1 MPTYPHIERYQ
12 AELNRLLEYGG
23 SDSELNIRPAFQGC
37 LDAYCREH
45 TEKLA
50 LVPELRAL
58 SGVVPDGTV
67 KDTLRMARG
76 YWEAKDAHDDLDAEI
91 TRKFDRGYPRDN
103 IIFEDSRT
111 AVLIQNSEEAM
122 RADMSRPRDLDRLIR
137 RFLDYE
143 LPQIEEFRQAQSQFK
158 ADLPAVLQ
166 NLRQAVEEAE
176 GENQSYRAA
185 TADFLDLCRQSIS
198 PEVSEAD
205 VREMLLQHIL
215 TKDIFLRVFAED
227 QFHRENDIA
236 QRLDALEQTFF
247 TGGVRR
253 QAIDRLRAYYGA
265 IGRAADEISDYAEK
279 QQFLKAVYEDFYKAY
294 NPAAADRL
302 GVVYTPNEVVDFII
316 RGTDYLLKKH
326 FGRTLADDNVQI
338 LDPATGTGTFIT
350 SLIDYLPAD
359 RLEYKYLNEMH
370 ANEVAILPYY
380 IANLNIEY
388 TYKEKTGSYLQ
399 FPNLCFV
406 DTLDNMDWQ
415 QTGATGRA
423 VTRQS
428 AFNLGGLSVENWMRV
443 QLQNEK
449 TISVVIGNPPY
460 NDQQSNWY
468 DANPNRKYPAIDE
481 RIKETYVKEGTARRT
496 HQYDMYKRFI
506 RWASDRL
513 ADNGI
518 IAFITNRAYLDTGQD
533 DGFRKISAQ
542 EFSDIYVLDLGSD
555 VRRNPKISG
564 TTHNVFGI
572 QTGVTIGFFV
582 REKSR
587 LGDCSIRYTRREDR
601 ELAIDKLAYLQ
612 AATLD
617 KIEFE
622 EVTPD
627 DRSDWLNQSNSGFE
641 KLIPLADK
649 QAKSARTISN
659 PRTVFGLCSMGI
671 STNRDAWVYD
681 FDVNGVSKKAFFFC
695 SVYRNEK
702 QRFEAEKPCA
712 SVIGG
717 WVDRSIKWTTELERH
732 LVKGNPLFYT
742 DQNIVS
748 SFYRPF
754 VVKHCY
760 YAPII
765 THRRYQMPRIFP
777 HHRSAD
783 NQMIS
788 FCVNGKGFYV
798 LATDRIVD
806 LHFTGDTQCLPLY
819 RYTRNGER
827 ISNITDWGIRRI
839 NDHYREEWGKDFDG
853 IYPDG
858 ISAEDIFAYTYAV
871 LHDPVYR
878 YDYAADLLREFPRLP
893 LYHEFDIW
901 ARMGRKLLDL
911 HIGFESVEPYPLKRV
926 EKSPPVKTAKTARE
940 ASPNDARLGQ
950 PSLVKEHR
958 GAPYDSTAGDE
969 PPPRARLRADKERG
983 VIVLDDQTSLAGVPP
998 DAWRYRLGNRSAL
1011 EWVLDQYKEKKP
1023 RDPTIRERF
1032 NTYRF
1037 ADHKERV
1044 IDLLQRVCTVS
1055 VKTMDIVDGMAYW
1068 DDGKLVV
1075 FGDRDKHEWSMMGL
1089 QSMFSEPEDE
1099 EWLKSWLEM

>member
-50 LVPELRAL
+50 LVPELRAF

-137 RFLDYE
+137 SFLDYE

-176 GENQSYRAA
+176 GENQSYRDAA
-185 TADFLDLCRQSIS
+185 DDFLDLCRQSIS
-198 PEVSEAD
+198 PEVSDAD

-253 QAIDRLRAYYGA
+253 QAIARLRAYYGA

-279 QQFLKAVYEDFYKAY
+279 QHFLKAVYEDFYKAY

-316 RGTDYLLKKH
+316 RGTDYLLQKH

-350 SLIDYLPAD
+350 SLIDYLPPD
-359 RLEYKYLNEMH
+359 RLEYKYLNEIH

-388 TYKEKTGSYLQ
+388 TYKEKTGRYLE

-415 QTGATGRA
+415 QTGATGGA

-449 TISVVIGNPPY
+449 TISVIIGNPPY
-460 NDQQSNWY
+460 NAHQTNWNEF
-468 DANPNRKYPAIDE
+468 NPNRAYPDIDR
-481 RIKETYVKEGTARRT
+481 RIRETYVAKSTAQKT
-496 HQYDMYKRFI
+496 KQYDMYKRFI

-513 ADNGI
+513 ADDGI
-518 IAFITNRAYLDTGQD
+518 IALITNRKYLDARQD
-533 DGFRKISAQ
+533 DGFRQVAAQ

-555 VRRNPKISG
+555 VRRNPKIAG

-572 QTGVTIGFFV
+572 QTGVAIGFFV
-582 REKSR
+582 RDKSN
-587 LGDCSIRYTRREDR
+587 LDDCNVHYARREDA
-601 ELAIDKLAYLQ
+601 ELAVEKLKYLHTAELDKLA
-612 AATLD
+612 
-617 KIEFE
+617 FE
-622 EVTPD
+622 GITPD
-627 DRSDWLNQSNSGFE
+627 AKNNWLNQSNSDFE
-641 KLIPLADK
+641 KLMPLADRQTK
-649 QAKSARTISN
+649 LSKRIEDEQA
-659 PRTVFGLCSMGI
+659 VFHLYSLGV
-671 STNRDAWVYD
+671 STNRDDWVYD
-681 FDVNGVSKKAFFFC
+681 FDVLNLRDKALFFADTYNKLLDDNKR
-695 SVYRNEK
+695 SYDPVIKWSRDLRNEF
-702 QRFEAEKPCA
+702 QRGRRIVYSEANRIQ
-712 SVIGG
+712 S
-717 WVDRSIKWTTELERH
+717 L
-732 LVKGNPLFYT
+732 
-742 DQNIVS
+742 
-748 SFYRPF
+748 YRPF
-754 VVKHCY
+754 VAKEHFADFTMNDVLTRNHY
-760 YAPII
+760 EMFGQDL
-765 THRRYQMPRIFP
+765 RR
-777 HHRSAD
+777 D
-783 NQMIS
+783 NKVICFLGS
-788 FCVNGKGFYV
+788 GARRPFAAIAAIKLPS
-798 LATDRIVD
+798 LAMFID
-806 LHFTGDTQCLPLY
+806 GTQCLPLY
-819 RYTRNGER
+819 RYTPEGER
-827 ISNITDWGIRRI
+827 VSNITDWGIRRI
-839 NDHYREEWGKDFDG
+839 NDHYRKEWGKDFDS

-858 ISAEDIFAYTYAV
+858 ITAEDIFAYTYAV

-878 YDYAADLLREFPRLP
+878 YDYATDLLREFPRLP

-901 ARMGRKLLDL
+901 ARMGRELLDL
-911 HIGFESVEPYPLKRV
+911 HIGFESIDPYPLKRV
-926 EKSPPVKTAKTARE
+926 EKSSPAKTTKAARE
-940 ASPNDARLGQ
+940 ASPYDARLGQ

-998 DAWRYRLGNRSAL
+998 DAWRYQLGNRSAL

-1023 RDPTIRERF
+1023 KDPTIRERF
-1032 NTYRF
+1032 NMYRF

-1044 IDLLQRVCTVS
+1044 IDLLQRVCAVS

-1068 DDGKLVV
+1068 EDGYLVV
-1075 FGDRDKHEWSMMGL
+1075 FGDRDKHEWGMMGL
-1089 QSMFSEPEDE
+1089 AHWSSEPEDE

>member
-1 MPTYPHIERYQ
+1 MIAYPHIERYQ
-12 AELNRLLEYGG
+12 AELDRLLEYGG

-45 TEKLA
+45 KEKLA

-58 SGVVPDGTV
+58 SGVIPDGTV

-76 YWEAKDAHDDLDAEI
+76 YWEAKDSRDDLDAEI

-158 ADLPAVLQ
+158 ADLPTVLE

-176 GENQSYRAA
+176 AGNQSYGAA
-185 TADFLDLCRQSIS
+185 AADFLDLCRQSIS

-253 QAIDRLRAYYGA
+253 QAIERLRAYYGA

-359 RLEYKYLNEMH
+359 RLEYKYLNEIH

-388 TYKEKTGSYLQ
+388 TYKERTGRYLE

-415 QTGATGRA
+415 QTGATGGA

-449 TISVVIGNPPY
+449 TISVIIGNPPY
-460 NDQQSNWY
+460 NDSQSNWNEL
-468 DANPNRKYPAIDE
+468 NPNREYPEVDQ
-481 RIKETYVKEGTARRT
+481 RIKETYITQSTAQRT

-513 ADNGI
+513 ADDGI
-518 IAFITNRAYLDTGQD
+518 IGFITNRRYLDTQQD
-533 DGFRKISAQ
+533 DGFRQVAAR
-542 EFSDIYVLDLGSD
+542 EFTDIYTIDLGSD

-572 QTGVTIGFFV
+572 QTGVAIGFFV
-582 REKSR
+582 RDKSKVDKC
-587 LGDCSIRYTRREDR
+587 GIHYARREDA
-601 ELAIDKLAYLQ
+601 ELATDKLAYLRS
-612 AATLD
+612 AKLSS
-617 KIEFE
+617 IVFE
-622 EVTPD
+622 DITPNQ
-627 DRSDWLNQSNSGFE
+627 RNDWLNQSNSGFGG
-641 KLIPLADK
+641 LTPLTNRQTK
-649 QAKSARTISN
+649 YAKSLYDERA
-659 PRTVFGLCSMGI
+659 VFKLVTNAVKS
-671 STNRDAWVYD
+671 NRDDWAYD
-681 FDVNGVSKKAFFFC
+681 FDVHNLRDKALFFADTYNGFLDDNNTSYDPVIKWSRDL
-695 SVYRNEK
+695 RNEF
-702 QRFEAEKPCA
+702 QRGRRIIYSEANRLQ
-712 SVIGG
+712 S
-717 WVDRSIKWTTELERH
+717 L
-732 LVKGNPLFYT
+732 
-742 DQNIVS
+742 
-748 SFYRPF
+748 YRPF
-754 VVKHCY
+754 VAKEHFADFTMNDVLTKNH
-760 YAPII
+760 YAMFGSDLKQDNEVICFQ
-765 THRRYQMPRIFP
+765 TTGARRPF
-777 HHRSAD
+777 AA
-783 NQMIS
+783 
-788 FCVNGKGFYV
+788 
-798 LATDRIVD
+798 LATNRVVD
-806 LHFTGDTQCLPLY
+806 FHLFFDGAQCLPLY
-819 RYTRNGER
+819 RYTPEGER
-827 ISNITDWGIRRI
+827 ISNITEWGIGRI
-839 NDHYREEWGKDFDG
+839 NDHYRKEWGKDFDN

-858 ISAEDIFAYTYAV
+858 ISAEEIFAYTYAV

-878 YDYAADLLREFPRLP
+878 YDYAADLLRELPRLP

-911 HIGFESVEPYPLKRV
+911 HLGFESIEPHPLKRV
-926 EKSPPVKTAKTARE
+926 EKSSTPKPAKAARE
-940 ASPNDARLGQ
+940 ASPHDARLGQ
-950 PSLVKEHR
+950 PSLVREHR
-958 GAPYDSTAGDE
+958 AAPYDSTAGAGNE
-969 PPPRARLRADKERG
+969 PPPRPRLRADKERG
-983 VIVLDDQTSLAGVPP
+983 IIVLDDQTSLTGVPS
-998 DAWRYRLGNRSAL
+998 DAWRYRLGSRSAL

-1023 RDPTIRERF
+1023 KDPTIRERF

-1044 IDLLQRVCTVS
+1044 IDLLQRVCAVS

-1068 DDGKLVV
+1068 DDGYLVV

-1089 QSMFSEPEDE
+1089 QAMFSEPEDE